1 MAAIGLAMYSGVN
14 SYPSQS
20 TTITIEQE
28 QQISQLPEEQ
38 YISTFFC
45 RALYDYQTQDASS
58 LSFHKNEIIEVLTQL
73 ESGWWDGL
81 LGDERGWFPS
91 NYVAVISDEEAEIAL
106 SNHGPTTQQGP
117 LQQIHEVA
125 PDTHSN
131 DIHSR
136 TQDLHSSDSEWSR
149 NKRDL
154 SVPSNGFVESRSAA
168 EHSATLS
175 SDFWMPQVTQDGQI
189 YYVNTQTGQHSRD
202 LPQEVDDVSAGEL
215 AGLTSSSPSSRSGT
229 SAGLGLSALT
239 EPSIP
244 GFGVLKRSGTPEPW
258 VRRLA
263 DDGMSYYYWN
273 KLTGQVSWTIPETEG
288 AAQKGRSRA
297 LTSSS
302 AASSELFSSPDEDSA
317 PTRFRSD
324 SATSQTRHGQDR
336 SHSKPEHAS
345 DSEDSCLYSP
355 DHGDS
360 PSASGRS
367 QSGQDLFADQLAH
380 RKPSVELT
388 AAEKIAQ
395 SLQQSLAPPPPD
407 LISDLSHVAHNA
419 ISAVVQT
426 NQSLIGVSRRAEHGQ
441 VLDSLI
447 RAVVITVRN
456 LLYISAP
463 PGHIPSNLIPRDARG
478 RRETTASQTLL
489 KPAQRKVTATLSKLV
504 LSARAME
511 YDSGP
516 AAHETA
522 SRVESDAAELAH
534 AIVTFVVE
542 VQRCQNEQL
551 GGVGAKRVQ
560 GCFSTVYL
568 GLGLVGAG
576 YAGTWKGFGWVS
588 LDDNDEA
595 PQRILDGDVFSEF
608 KTHMVSMQA
617 RFGTF
622 HNALKTIGD
631 ETQQRVW
638 IAGRELLS
646 GLSSLLLFIA
656 NIHIARHVD
665 IDGFYSDMADA
676 ERAALY
682 TQTVDKARLL
692 TRTLEAIVQA
702 LYDDAATLL
711 LTMQRVR
718 RLTCRTSR
726 QDRDLQCEYLDAI
739 SVSLKSNLQFLM
751 QTLDTLLSLG
761 HDQADMAQGEYT
773 GAIEW
778 RMSRLSIID
787 SNFDARPMSV
797 LDPAD
802 PESEDIVDIEVAFG
816 ASGMKKS
823 AAILGDRAPTFRS
836 QSQLSDYTITLTDR
850 SLKSNYDPTMSAHT
864 LVPSTFDKPQDVL
877 SMSDSA
883 SMLDDDSATTRTA
896 TKIKKIFGDDAPE
909 HIISTK
915 PWYLRPDYTKNDM
928 TIDVDG
934 SVRAGT
940 VPALVERLT
949 SHDPSDPTF
958 IKTFLMT
965 YKSFTTLDDFFD
977 HLVRRFRIQTPE
989 GLNPTESEEWRK
1001 LKQHI
1006 IQMRVLNTLKAMV
1019 SDEDFLEKED
1029 MYILNRMKEF
1039 LQNEDV
1045 SKILAAKQLLS
1056 LVERARGG
1064 DVKKGLTPTLG
1075 SPPASILPKPNKKLK
1090 LLDIDPLELARQLTI
1105 MESHLYQK
1113 IRPVECLQRSRE
1125 QKTDHNDNIAR
1136 VIQTSNRIANWVAE
1150 SVLTH
1155 EDSRKRSAI
1164 LKQFISV
1171 ADRCRSMHNYSS
1183 MVAIVS
1189 GLNSPPIRRLK
1200 RSWEQVNARHMAQ
1213 LGICEMTID
1222 SGKNFNNYRS
1232 TLAKVSP
1239 PCVPFI
1245 GVFLTTLTFIQDGS
1259 KDTLPGNLVNFRKRQ
1274 KASEV
1279 IQDIQRWQT
1288 FPHNFNPITSVQTYL
1303 EESLAKFS
1311 EPVDVGDYFWNLS
1324 LEREPRERED
1334 EKMARLL
1341 QESGFL

>member
-20 TTITIEQE
+20 TTITVEQE

-91 NYVAVISDEEAEIAL
+91 NYVVVISDEEAEIVL
-106 SNHGPTTQQGP
+106 SNNGATTQQGP
-117 LQQIHEVA
+117 LQQVHETTHDV
-125 PDTHSN
+125 HSN
-131 DIHSR
+131 DFHSR
-136 TQDLHSSDSEWSR
+136 AQDHRLSDSELPR
-149 NKRDL
+149 NKHDL
-154 SVPSNGFVESRSAA
+154 SVPSNGLLESRSAA

-189 YYVNTQTGQHSRD
+189 YYVNTHTGQISRD
-202 LPQEVDDVSAGEL
+202 LPIEGDDVSAGEL
-215 AGLTSSSPSSRSGT
+215 AGLASSPPSSRSGT

-239 EPSIP
+239 EPSVL
-244 GFGVLKRSGTPEPW
+244 GFGVQKRSGTPEPW

-273 KLTGQVSWTIPETEG
+273 KLTGQVSWTIPDAEA

-302 AASSELFSSPDEDSA
+302 TSSELFNSPDEDSV

-324 SATSQTRHGQDR
+324 STTSQTPHDK
-336 SHSKPEHAS
+336 SHSKPEHVS

-360 PSASGRS
+360 PSTSGRS
-367 QSGQDLFADQLAH
+367 QSGQDLFADELAL

-407 LISDLSHVAHNA
+407 LISDISHVAHNA
-419 ISAVVQT
+419 ISAVVQK
-426 NQSLIGVSRRAEHGQ
+426 NQSLVGVSRRAEHGQ

-522 SRVESDAAELAH
+522 SRVESDAAELDR
-534 AIVTFVVE
+534 AIVAFVVE

-551 GGVGAKRVQ
+551 GGVGAKRIQ
-560 GCFSTVYL
+560 GCFSAVYL

-576 YAGTWKGFGWVS
+576 YAGTWRGFGWVP

-622 HNALKTIGD
+622 NTALKTIGD
-631 ETQQRVW
+631 DSQQRVW

-646 GLSSLLLFIA
+646 GLSSLLLFVA

-665 IDGFYSDMADA
+665 IDGFYSNIADA

-692 TRTLEAIVQA
+692 TRTLEAVVQA

-711 LTMQRVR
+711 LSMQRVR
-718 RLTCRTSR
+718 RLTYRTSR

-761 HDQADMAQGEYT
+761 HDQADMAQGEYS

-823 AAILGDRAPTFRS
+823 AAILGDRAPAFRS
-836 QSQLSDYTITLTDR
+836 QSQLSDTTITLTDR
-850 SLKSNYDPTMSAHT
+850 SLRTVASNYDPTTSVHT
-864 LVPSTFDKPQDVL
+864 LVPSTFERPQDVL

-883 SMLDDDSATTRTA
+883 SVLDDDSATTRTA

-928 TIDVDG
+928 IIDVDG

-989 GLNPTESEEWRK
+989 GLSPAESEEWRK

-1029 MYILNRMKEF
+1029 TYILNRMKEF

-1045 SKILAAKQLLS
+1045 SKIFAAKQLLS
-1056 LVERARGG
+1056 LVDRARGG
-1064 DVKKGLTPTLG
+1064 EVKKGLTPTMG
-1075 SPPASILPKPNKKLK
+1075 SPPPSILPKPNKKLK
-1090 LLDIDPLELARQLTI
+1090 LLDIDSLELARQLTI
-1105 MESHLYQK
+1105 MESYLYQK

-1136 VIQTSNRIANWVAE
+1136 VIQTSNRIANWVAD
-1150 SVLTH
+1150 SVLMH

-1213 LGICEMTID
+1213 LGTCEMTID

-1232 TLAKVSP
+1232 TLARVSP

-1288 FPHNFNPITSVQTYL
+1288 FPHNFNPITSVQTYI

-1311 EPVDVGDYFWNLS
+1311 EQVDVGDYFWNLS

>member
-1 MAAIGLAMYSGVN
+1 MAAIGLAMYGGVN
-14 SYPSQS
+14 GYPSQT
-20 TTITIEQE
+20 TTITMEQE

-58 LSFHKNEIIEVLTQL
+58 LSFHKNDIIEVLTQL

-91 NYVAVISDEEAEIAL
+91 NYVAVLSDEEAEIAL
-106 SNHGPTTQQGP
+106 SNHDTTTQQGP
-117 LQQIHEVA
+117 LQQIHEVAA

-136 TQDLHSSDSEWSR
+136 TQDLHLSDSEWSR
-149 NKRDL
+149 NKRDQ
-154 SVPSNGFVESRSAA
+154 SAPSNSLVESRSAVN
-168 EHSATLS
+168 HGATLS

-215 AGLTSSSPSSRSGT
+215 AGLTASSPSSRLGT
-229 SAGLGLSALT
+229 SAGLGLSALA
-239 EPSIP
+239 ESSIP

-273 KLTGQVSWTIPETEG
+273 KLTGQVSWTIPETEA
-288 AAQKGRSRA
+288 AAQKGRSPR
-297 LTSSS
+297 SHH
-302 AASSELFSSPDEDSA
+302 SPDEDSA

-336 SHSKPEHAS
+336 SHSKSELIS

-367 QSGQDLFADQLAH
+367 QSGQDLFADQLAQ
-380 RKPSVELT
+380 KPSVELT

-395 SLQQSLAPPPPD
+395 SLQQSLSPPPPD

-419 ISAVVQT
+419 ISAVVQK
-426 NQSLIGVSRRAEHGQ
+426 NQSLVGVSRRVEHGQ

-463 PGHIPSNLIPRDARG
+463 PGHIPGNLIPRDARG

-516 AAHETA
+516 GAHETA
-522 SRVESDAAELAH
+522 SRVESDAAELDR

-576 YAGTWKGFGWVS
+576 CAGTWKGFGWVP

-595 PQRILDGDVFSEF
+595 PQRILDSDVFSEF

-622 HNALKTIGD
+622 HNTLKTIGD

-638 IAGRELLS
+638 ISGCELVS
-646 GLSSLLLFIA
+646 GLASLLLFVA

-665 IDGFYSDMADA
+665 IDGFYSDMAHA
-676 ERAALY
+676 ERAAQY

-692 TRTLEAIVQA
+692 IRTLEAVVQA

-711 LTMQRVR
+711 LTMQRIR
-718 RLTCRTSR
+718 HLTCRASR

-797 LDPAD
+797 LDPTD
-802 PESEDIVDIEVAFG
+802 PESEDIVDIEVALG

-823 AAILGDRAPTFRS
+823 AAILGDRTPAFRS
-836 QSQLSDYTITLTDR
+836 QSQLSDTTITLTDR
-850 SLKSNYDPTMSAHT
+850 SLRTGASNYDPTMSVHT
-864 LVPSTFDKPQDVL
+864 LVPST
-877 SMSDSA
+877 DSA
-883 SMLDDDSATTRTA
+883 SILDDDSATTRTA

-928 TIDVDG
+928 VIDVDG

-940 VPALVERLT
+940 VQALVERLT

-989 GLNPTESEEWRK
+989 GLSLTESEEWRK

-1064 DVKKGLTPTLG
+1064 EVKKGLTPTLG

-1105 MESHLYQK
+1105 MESYLYQK

-1136 VIQTSNRIANWVAE
+1136 VIQTSNRIANWVAD

-1213 LGICEMTID
+1213 LGTCEMTID

-1311 EPVDVGDYFWNLS
+1311 EQVDVGDYFWNLS